1 VCSSFATQGYVV
13 PYSNPGLTVAKT
25 TLSSAEV
32 IQGDGIPIFWQS
44 SDLSILEAA
53 TTATVSFTSQA
64 PTGIL
69 RSSPASTMPSNT
81 SVASPS
87 TSASA
92 AAVSG
97 LSTGAKIG
105 LGVGISLG
113 AIVILLLGVCIW
125 LLHRNISRSNKMQG
139 SLESNH
145 EARTTK
151 VAEGQGQ
158 RGPAELVATD
168 RQGEISAQPA
178 AVQEL
183 GGSSL

>member
-1 VCSSFATQGYVV
+1 MGSRF
-13 PYSNPGLTVAKT
+13 
-25 TLSSAEV
+25 
-32 IQGDGIPIFWQS
+32 FWQS

-53 TTATVSFTSQA
+53 TTVTVSFTSQV
-64 PTGIL
+64 PTSIL
-69 RSSPASTMPSNT
+69 RSSPVSTIPSNT

-92 AAVSG
+92 AVVSG
-97 LSTGAKIG
+97 LSPDAKIG

-125 LLHRNISRSNKMQG
+125 LLHRNISSRNKIQG

-145 EARTTK
+145 EARTVK
-151 VAEGQGQ
+151 VTEGQGQ
-158 RGPAELVATD
+158 RGPTELVATD

-183 GGSSL
+183 CGKSL

>member
-1 VCSSFATQGYVV
+1 M
-13 PYSNPGLTVAKT
+13 AKT
-25 TLSSAEV
+25 TLSSAEA
-32 IQGDGIPIFWQS
+32 IQGDGIPILWQS

-64 PTGIL
+64 PASIL
-69 RSSPASTMPSNT
+69 RSSLASTMPSNT
-81 SVASPS
+81 RVASP
-87 TSASA
+87 ASA
-92 AAVSG
+92 AAASG

-113 AIVILLLGVCIW
+113 AIMILLLGVCIW
-125 LLHRNISRSNKMQG
+125 FLHRNISRSNKMQG
-139 SLESNH
+139 SLGSNH
-145 EARTTK
+145 EARTAK

-183 GGSSL
+183 GGSPL